1 MHKITSPAGHIFR
14 SIALRQR
21 VTAMVCAIS
30 LLLAAC
36 GAGSEEKWQEQYDL
50 GERYFNEG
58 DYEQA
63 IVSFRRTQHIGSFGL
78 LLRRC

>member
-1 MHKITSPAGHIFR
+1 MI
-14 SIALRQR
+14 
-21 VTAMVCAIS
+21 CAIS

-63 IVSFRRTQHIGSFGL
+63 IVSFTAAMTGHLCEGKA
-78 LLRRC
+78 LLRQRSMPTDHGAIRQ